1 MSFALVTKSTTLRG
15 LVLTYKKLN
24 LIRTK
29 DAFLVHPFVTF
40 IFSNVLSSFV
50 YGINVKRDKELNE
63 WEKKKENGADN
74 RCYKC
79 VYTNTHARREWGRA
93 KGKNGTKSLC
103 LWLGC
108 VLKWLQYYCAFHIV
122 YTLLTLFFGVA
133 VAKYFDN
140 AIHTLTGAHLVE

>member
-79 VYTNTHARREWGRA
+79 VYTNTHARAESEGERREKMAR
-93 KGKNGTKSLC
+93 NL
-103 LWLGC
+103 
-108 VLKWLQYYCAFHIV
+108 YV
-122 YTLLTLFFGVA
+122 YGWA
-133 VAKYFDN
+133 VY
-140 AIHTLTGAHLVE
+140 